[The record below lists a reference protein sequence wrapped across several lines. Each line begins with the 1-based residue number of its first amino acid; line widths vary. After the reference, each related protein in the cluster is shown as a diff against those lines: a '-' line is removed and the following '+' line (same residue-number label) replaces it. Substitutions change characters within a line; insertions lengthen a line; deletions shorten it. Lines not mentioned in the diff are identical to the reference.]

1 MAGEPLLL
9 PGDPRMDDAFQ
20 SSQFPAVAEDNCGEG
35 LTIDRAVRIEDSSA
49 EHVDDVAPG
58 RLPRLHH
65 VPSELIGIDDDGTAT
80 LEHPGDGAF
89 PGGNASGQAHKDHAP
104 KNSMGVRTLS
114 LVDPSGRS
122 DGLTS
127 CGRRLYDV
135 IIMPSRIALGLALA
149 CLMGAAGHHAQAGPA
164 SNPKTIVVALDGS
177 GDFTSI
183 QEAVDAAAKGD
194 TVFLKPG
201 RYEQDLTIHSK
212 DQLKLVGAGQDKVV
226 LNGREDLVGVLHVG
240 KWPYG
245 ASNIE
250 ISDMTIN
257 EHGGHAV
264 GLFNGRGVLLKR
276 LTVNGMLF
284 SQQVEDARIEDCTI
298 GGSETTGVQFADSQ
312 AVVIGNFIHDNDHG
326 VNVAGKSNVRL
337 ERNVI
342 TRSLFEAVV
351 MNDKAKAVLVSN
363 TLVKNGGGAAFLGQ
377 SQSDVSGNVVG
388 LNRVG
393 FLVAASSRAAT
404 SYNAFY
410 NTDAD
415 YLRVGNPNQPAP
427 ELKAHSDITVDPNF
441 VDPAK
446 DDFRLRP
453 DSPLTKVGS
462 FPYLGALP
470 PLGFE

>member
-1 MAGEPLLL
+1 MNDNGMPYQVIISA
-9 PGDPRMDDAFQ
+9 
-20 SSQFPAVAEDNCGEG
+20 AVA
-35 LTIDRAVRIEDSSA
+35 LF
-49 EHVDDVAPG
+49 VA
-58 RLPRLHH
+58 
-65 VPSELIGIDDDGTAT
+65 
-80 LEHPGDGAF
+80 
-89 PGGNASGQAHKDHAP
+89 
-104 KNSMGVRTLS
+104 
-114 LVDPSGRS
+114 
-122 DGLTS
+122 
-127 CGRRLYDV
+127 
-135 IIMPSRIALGLALA
+135 GLAI
-149 CLMGAAGHHAQAGPA
+149 PA
-164 SNPKTIVVALDGS
+164 KGGSPPGPKTIVVALDGS

-183 QEAVDAAAKGD
+183 QQAVDAATKGD

-201 RYEQDLTIHSK
+201 RYEQDITIHGK
-212 DQLKLVGAGQDKVV
+212 DHLKLIGAGQDKVTLV
-226 LNGREDLVGVLHVG
+226 GREDLVGVLHVG

-264 GLFNGRGVLLKR
+264 GLFNGRGVVLKR

-312 AVVIGNFIHDNDHG
+312 AVLIGNFIHDNDHG
-326 VNVAGKSNVRL
+326 VNVAGKSNVRV

-342 TRSLFEAVV
+342 TRSLFQAVV
-351 MNDKAKAVLVSN
+351 VNDRAKAVLISN

-393 FLVAASSRAAT
+393 FLVASSSRAAT

-410 NTDAD
+410 NTDGD
-415 YLRVGNPNQPAP
+415 YLRVGNPDQPAP
-427 ELKAHSDITVDPNF
+427 ELKAQSDITGDPYF

-446 DDFRLRP
+446 DDFRLRA
-453 DSPLTKVGS
+453 DTPLIKVGS
-462 FPYLGALP
+462 FPFLGALP
-470 PLGFE
+470 PLGFQ

>member
-1 MAGEPLLL
+1 MNDNGMPYNIIISA
-9 PGDPRMDDAFQ
+9 
-20 SSQFPAVAEDNCGEG
+20 AVA
-35 LTIDRAVRIEDSSA
+35 LF
-49 EHVDDVAPG
+49 VA
-58 RLPRLHH
+58 
-65 VPSELIGIDDDGTAT
+65 
-80 LEHPGDGAF
+80 
-89 PGGNASGQAHKDHAP
+89 
-104 KNSMGVRTLS
+104 
-114 LVDPSGRS
+114 
-122 DGLTS
+122 
-127 CGRRLYDV
+127 
-135 IIMPSRIALGLALA
+135 GLAI
-149 CLMGAAGHHAQAGPA
+149 PA
-164 SNPKTIVVALDGS
+164 KGGSPPGPKTIVVALDGS

-183 QEAVDAAAKGD
+183 QQAVDAAAKGD

-201 RYEQDLTIHSK
+201 RYEQDITIHSK
-212 DQLKLVGAGQDKVV
+212 DHLRLIGAGQDKVTLV
-226 LNGREDLVGVLHVG
+226 GREDLVGVLHVG

-264 GLFNGRGVLLKR
+264 GLFNGRGVMLKR

-312 AVVIGNFIHDNDHG
+312 AVLIGNFIHDNDHG
-326 VNVAGKSNVRL
+326 VNVAGKSNVRV

-342 TRSLFEAVV
+342 TRSLFQAVV
-351 MNDKAKAVLVSN
+351 VNDRAKAVLISN

-393 FLVAASSRAAT
+393 FLVASSSRAAT

-410 NTDAD
+410 NTEGD
-415 YLRVGNPNQPAP
+415 YFRVGNPDQPAP
-427 ELKAHSDITVDPNF
+427 ELKAQSDITGDPYF

-446 DDFRLRP
+446 DDFRLRA
-453 DSPLTKVGS
+453 DTPLVKVGS
-462 FPYLGALP
+462 FLFLGALP
-470 PLGFE
+470 PLNFQ